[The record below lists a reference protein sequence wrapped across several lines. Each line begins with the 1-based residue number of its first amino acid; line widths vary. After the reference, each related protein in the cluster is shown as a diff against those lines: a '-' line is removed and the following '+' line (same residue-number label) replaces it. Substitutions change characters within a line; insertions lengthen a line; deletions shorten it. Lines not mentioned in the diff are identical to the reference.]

1 MKNSENG
8 NEPIGSN
15 DYYKILCMLLLFWIV
30 EGVIK
35 ENVQS
40 I

>member
-15 DYYKILCMLLLFWIV
+15 DYYEILCMLLLFWIAKGGR
-30 EGVIK
+30 E
-35 ENVQS
+35 ENVQP